1 MATKAELNK
10 IASTRNTIF
19 GKYVP
24 EPLVK
29 NQTNTYNPLR
39 RAVQLKLSHN
49 QSFNKMYKERIRLGS
64 LTQES
69 YNKYLKLISNNDETL
84 TNEQKAR
91 LTPNNVY
98 NINFKPRPP
107 KTRRLPLK
115 PRPPSYSNP
124 KKMGNLKQYLKG
136 LRPENNVF
144 SDPGILIPNKRPT
157 RKNRFNLNL
166 HKNYKGN
173 SNSDINVA
181 VLPQRSNRSTASEP
195 ARP

>member
-1 MATKAELNK
+1 MASKAELNR
-10 IASTRNTIF
+10 IAELRDTVF

-39 RAVQLKLSHN
+39 RGVQLKLSHN
-49 QSFNKMYKERIRLGS
+49 QSMKQKYEKRIANGTLSR
-64 LTQES
+64 ES
-69 YNKYLKLISNNDETL
+69 YNKYLKLMSNNDNTL

-98 NINFKPRPP
+98 NINFKPRAPE
-107 KTRRLPLK
+107 TRRRPQ
-115 PRPPSYSNP
+115 PPSYSNP

-144 SDPGILIPNKRPT
+144 SDPGILKPNKRRT
-157 RKNRFNLNL
+157 GKNRFNLNL
-166 HKNYKGN
+166 HKNYNGN
-173 SNSDINVA
+173 SNSGNNVA
-181 VLPQRSNRSTASEP
+181 IGPQRSNRSTTSEP
-195 ARP
+195 ANP